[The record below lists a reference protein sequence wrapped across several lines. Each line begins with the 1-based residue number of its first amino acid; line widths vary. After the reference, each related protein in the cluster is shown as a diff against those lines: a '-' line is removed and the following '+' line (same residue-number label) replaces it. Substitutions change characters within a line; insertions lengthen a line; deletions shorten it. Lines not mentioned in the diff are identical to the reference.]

1 MVSVNGDGKGEF
13 AGCQFSLLFLHE
25 LCICVSTC
33 VVLCC
38 VVLCCVVLVGR

>member
-1 MVSVNGDGKGEF
+1 MVSVNGDGSEEF

-25 LCICVSTC
+25 VWFVFV

-38 VVLCCVVLVGR
+38 VVLCCVV